1 MKLLSAFLQF
11 TSANPVARS
20 FKALTLVM
28 LLFGLNGA
36 PLIAQTFDGQT
47 PALSSTVATTDLPPF
62 DLTNFNKLAVRTEG
76 LLSDSATSEGG
87 LELVRGQLVD
97 WRATLFGTQTANATR
112 IETLRAQIA
121 ALGSSPPDGAAEAP
135 EIVARRLAL
144 IDQLT
149 RLQAPGLAAEEAYR
163 RTDGLIKEIDRILR
177 ERQTEALLRLWPSP
191 VNPSYW
197 PDAASA
203 VTQFTLSLVTDVR
216 NNLVRTG
223 VFLRIGD
230 NLPLILAYIIAA
242 AVLWLR
248 GNRIMAKVSP
258 RMMLLGGPRAQHLWE
273 FFLSLTQIAF
283 PSIGAYLLSLAVL
296 KTGLMGLNGTIIV
309 MGLPIFVAI
318 MTLSIWLGNRMFPS
332 DPESFEGLNVP
343 YERHAA
349 GRVYSRLL
357 GLVFG
362 LEHLRAAIF
371 TPIIYNDASVSV
383 LMFPSLAVIG
393 LLLVRMGVLLRP
405 ISKKTDELFIKS
417 TTEGQ
422 NSRVRLLA
430 IFARSLIAIGFF
442 GPVLAAVGYVAAGAA
457 LVYPAVLT
465 LGLVGTL
472 LVVQNVVSALYA
484 FLMRKLEDAPESLL
498 PVLMGF
504 GLTLISLPILALIWG
519 ARAADIQELWMRFLE
534 GVPLGDTRISPTDFV
549 SFAVLFG
556 AGYLGT
562 RLLQGALRS
571 SILPKTSLDQGGR
584 NAVVAGV
591 GYLGIFFAAL
601 IAINAVGID
610 LSGLAIVAG
619 ALSVGIGF
627 GLQNIVSNFV
637 SGIILLIER
646 PVSEG
651 DWIEVGGV
659 HGTVRSISVRSTR
672 IETFDRAD
680 VIVPNSDLVSGQVTN
695 WTRFSAIGRL
705 IVPIAVA
712 HGNDPELVRQ
722 ILYDIG
728 KQQPLSRQDA
738 EPFVN
743 FSSLTVESMNFE
755 LRMVLRDVNESVKV
769 KSDIY
774 FQIVKRFA
782 ENDVSLPAL
791 GVHALVRAAQ
801 IELIPGTTPAN
812 NQG

>member
-1 MKLLSAFLQF
+1 M
-11 TSANPVARS
+11 
-20 FKALTLVM
+20 
-28 LLFGLNGA
+28 
-36 PLIAQTFDGQT
+36 
-47 PALSSTVATTDLPPF
+47 ATTDLPPF

-121 ALGSSPPDGAAEAP
+121 ALGSAPPDGAAEAP
-135 EIVARRLAL
+135 EIGRTPIGADRSVDPLAGPRASGRR
-144 IDQLT
+144 
-149 RLQAPGLAAEEAYR
+149 RAYR
-163 RTDGLIKEIDRILR
+163 PHGWADQGNRPVSCAK
-177 ERQTEALLRLWPSP
+177 RQTEALLRLWPSP
-191 VNPSYW
+191 VNPTYW

-405 ISKKTDELFIKS
+405 ISKK
-417 TTEGQ
+417 
-422 NSRVRLLA
+422 NR
-430 IFARSLIAIGFF
+430 
-442 GPVLAAVGYVAAGAA
+442 
-457 LVYPAVLT
+457 
-465 LGLVGTL
+465 
-472 LVVQNVVSALYA
+472 
-484 FLMRKLEDAPESLL
+484 
-498 PVLMGF
+498 
-504 GLTLISLPILALIWG
+504 
-519 ARAADIQELWMRFLE
+519 
-534 GVPLGDTRISPTDFV
+534 
-549 SFAVLFG
+549 
-556 AGYLGT
+556 
-562 RLLQGALRS
+562 
-571 SILPKTSLDQGGR
+571 
-584 NAVVAGV
+584 
-591 GYLGIFFAAL
+591 
-601 IAINAVGID
+601 
-610 LSGLAIVAG
+610 
-619 ALSVGIGF
+619 
-627 GLQNIVSNFV
+627 
-637 SGIILLIER
+637 
-646 PVSEG
+646 
-651 DWIEVGGV
+651 
-659 HGTVRSISVRSTR
+659 
-672 IETFDRAD
+672 
-680 VIVPNSDLVSGQVTN
+680 
-695 WTRFSAIGRL
+695 
-705 IVPIAVA
+705 
-712 HGNDPELVRQ
+712 
-722 ILYDIG
+722 
-728 KQQPLSRQDA
+728 
-738 EPFVN
+738 
-743 FSSLTVESMNFE
+743 
-755 LRMVLRDVNESVKV
+755 
-769 KSDIY
+769 
-774 FQIVKRFA
+774 
-782 ENDVSLPAL
+782 
-791 GVHALVRAAQ
+791 
-801 IELIPGTTPAN
+801 
-812 NQG
+812 